1 MRIERFPDIDLDTL
15 PMNPSP
21 PDHWQDRAAC
31 FGIDPDLFFPVLEDE
46 AGPALAPG
54 QFEPGRPY
62 RCSPSVALRP
72 EPFGALVY
80 HFGTRKLSFL
90 KTPQL
95 LTTVQLLAEHPDVH
109 AALGAA
115 GVAEAQWPAYLRALA
130 GLAASGTIEERT

>member
-1 MRIERFPDIDLDTL
+1 M
-15 PMNPSP
+15 
-21 PDHWQDRAAC
+21 AC
-31 FGIDPDLFFPVLEDE
+31 AVSTSTDQG
-46 AGPALAPG
+46 AGPAAAGPA
-54 QFEPGRPY
+54 FDPDRPY

-95 LTTVQLLAEHPDVH
+95 LSTVQALAEQPDVH
-109 AALGAA
+109 AALVAA
-115 GVAEAQWPAYLRALA
+115 DVPQEQRPAYLRALA